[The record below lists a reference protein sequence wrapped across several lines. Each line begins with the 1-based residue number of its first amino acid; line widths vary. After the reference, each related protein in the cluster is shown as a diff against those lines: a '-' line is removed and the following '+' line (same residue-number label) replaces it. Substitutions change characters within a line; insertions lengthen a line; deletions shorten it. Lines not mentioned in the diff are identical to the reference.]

1 MQDMQQKNFNM
12 DIVTVR
18 LMAQTIHEPVK
29 SCEILYPDP
38 FP

>member
-1 MQDMQQKNFNM
+1 MKLNISNM
-12 DIVTVR
+12 IDIAILR
-18 LMAQTIHEPVK
+18 LVAHSIHEPVK